1 MWFKIESTY
10 IDIFIYAKPNAKK
23 SALLSISEDALH
35 IAIHAKPQ
43 DGEANKELIAFIAKL
58 FKIPKSH
65 CELLKGKGNRHKQV
79 RVPLSNSLI
88 QLLNNNFSMTPRNS

>member
-23 SALLSISEDALH
+23 SALLFISEEALH

-43 DGEANKELIAFIAKL
+43 DGEANIELIAYIAKL
-58 FKIPKSH
+58 LKIPKSH
-65 CELLKGKGNRHKQV
+65 CELIKGKGSRYKQI
-79 RVPLSNSLI
+79 RVPLSKSLI
-88 QLLNNNFSMTPRNS
+88 QLLSHSFSIPSGNS